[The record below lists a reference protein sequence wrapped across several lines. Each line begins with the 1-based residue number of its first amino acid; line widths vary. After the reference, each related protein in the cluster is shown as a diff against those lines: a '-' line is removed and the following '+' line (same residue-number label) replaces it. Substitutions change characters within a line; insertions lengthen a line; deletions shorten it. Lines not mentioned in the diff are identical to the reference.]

1 MTQASSGN
9 SLGSLRLKQPNIV
22 LAGPPGAGKSTVGR
36 LLSQRLHR
44 EFVDTDKVVE
54 EIGGKSIESIFAE
67 DGEAV
72 FRQLEADACLR
83 LAEPADR
90 VIACGGGA
98 LMNESNRALLEAGG
112 YLVCLTGEPGTL
124 MQRIGSNGR
133 RPLIAGEN
141 PEQQLELLLSERQA
155 TYDSIP
161 VQVDTT
167 SLTAQQV
174 TDSVAS
180 YPFARRIHR
189 MIASHPR
196 PGYDVVVGHDLL
208 SSLATYL
215 EQANLSPP
223 YLLVSDTNVGPLFE
237 EQIRS
242 ALDCSFVML
251 PAGEVNKSQETISS
265 LYSALIE
272 SGLDRNGTVLALGGG
287 VLLDLAGFAAATYM
301 RGISWAALPTSLLAV
316 VDASLGGK
324 VGFNLSAGKNL
335 VGAFH
340 APRLVLADLA
350 ALASLPHGEIKTG
363 LAEIVKAAL
372 IGDPELYARME
383 SGPGWISQ
391 DWIQR
396 AIRIKLGIV
405 DEDPQEHGRRAALN
419 LGHTFAHALEVTSG
433 YSLTHGQAVS
443 VGLLAAARLANA
455 MGRCEADL
463 PARVEHVL
471 RRFALPTTYPNLNTD
486 PVLKAMSRD
495 KKGRAGRVRFVLPIR
510 PGKVEFGIE
519 APENLVRQVL
529 EGVK

>member
-1 MTQASSGN
+1 VNQTSSGN
-9 SLGSLRLKQPNIV
+9 SLGSLRLQQPNIV
-22 LAGPPGAGKSTVGR
+22 LTGPPGSGKSTVGR
-36 LLSQRLHR
+36 VLSQRLHR
-44 EFVDTDKVVE
+44 EFVDTDAVVE
-54 EIGGKSIESIFAE
+54 EIGGKPIESIFAE

-83 LAEPADR
+83 LAEPAGR
-90 VIACGGGA
+90 IIACGGGA
-98 LMNESNRALLEAGG
+98 LMSKSSRALLEAGG
-112 YLVCLTGEPGTL
+112 YLVCLTGEPSTL
-124 MQRIGSNGR
+124 MERIGSNGR
-133 RPLIAGEN
+133 RPLLAGEH
-141 PEQQLELLLSERQA
+141 PERQLEALLSERQA
-155 TYDSIP
+155 AYDSIP

-167 SLTAQQV
+167 TLTVEQV
-174 TDSVAS
+174 ADSVAS
-180 YPFARRIHR
+180 YPLARRIHR
-189 MIASHPR
+189 LVASRPR
-196 PGYDVVVGHDLL
+196 PGYKVVVGHGLL

-223 YLLVSDTNVGPLFE
+223 YLLVSDANVGPLFE
-237 EQIRS
+237 EQIGS
-242 ALDCSFVML
+242 ALNCSFIVV
-251 PAGEVNKSQETISS
+251 PAGEVNKSQETVSS
-265 LYSALIE
+265 LYSAFIE

-301 RGISWAALPTSLLAV
+301 RGVSWAALPTSLLAI

-340 APRLVLADLA
+340 APKLVLADLA
-350 ALASLPHGEIKTG
+350 TLATLPQEEIRTG

-396 AIRIKLGIV
+396 AIRIKLEIV

-433 YSLTHGQAVS
+433 YRLTHGQAVS
-443 VGLLAAARLANA
+443 IGLMAAARLAEA
-455 MGRCEADL
+455 MGRCEAEL
-463 PARVEHVL
+463 PARVERVL
-471 RRFALPTTYPNLNTD
+471 RRFGLPTTHRGLVTD
-486 PVLKAMSRD
+486 PVLEAMTRD
-495 KKGRAGRVRFVLPIR
+495 KKGSAGRVRFVLPIR

-529 EGVK
+529 EGLK